1 MTRKLITS
9 EIRDEIL
16 RRNVEEGLTIK
27 KLCKEYGFYY
37 TSFFNN
43 LKRNSVK
50 TDIITNKNKV
60 NHCYFSNIDTEE
72 KAYFLGLLFSDGYLK
87 SSTNSGRLTF
97 KLADPDIYMV
107 ETLNTLLC
115 PENKINYID
124 SFIDSRGWI
133 IKASAEFSCSSKQIT
148 KDLYNLGMFYQ
159 KYNGRS
165 LPKLSD
171 QLMPH
176 FIRGIFD
183 GDGTISVK
191 KNKTF
196 KSLTVAIYFP
206 HLDFLTDL
214 QSYLN
219 LQNITSHI
227 QKTKTCYTLSFI
239 KDKNVDKFNFLNY
252 IYKNSSIYLNR
263 KFDKYNALNFTGRYF
278 Y

>member
-27 KLCKEYGFYY
+27 ELCKEYGFYY

-43 LKRNSVK
+43 LKRNNIL
-50 TDIITNKNKV
+50 TNIMTNKNKV
-60 NHCYFSNIDTEE
+60 NHCYFSNINTEE
-72 KAYFLGLLFSDGYLK
+72 KAYFLGLLFSDGCLRPII
-87 SSTNSGRLTF
+87 NSGRISL

-107 ETLNTLLC
+107 EKLNTLLC
-115 PENKINYID
+115 PENKINYKD
-124 SFIDSRGWI
+124 SYTDLRGWNV
-133 IKASAEFSCSSKQIT
+133 KRSAEFSCSSKQLT
-148 KDLYNLGMFYQ
+148 KDLYNLGMLYQ
-159 KYNGRS
+159 KYNGRI

-171 QLMPH
+171 ILMPH

-183 GDGTISVK
+183 GDGCIAIK
-191 KNKTF
+191 QNKIF
-196 KSLTVAIYFP
+196 KTLSIGIYFP
-206 HLDFLTDL
+206 DLNFLSEL
-214 QSYLN
+214 QSYLK
-219 LQNITSHI
+219 LQSINSYI
-227 QKTKTCYTLSFI
+227 QKNKTCYTLSFI

-263 KFDKYNALNFTGRYF
+263 KFDKYKTLNFTGRYF